1 MIASGIVLPTIPKD
15 VSKLLRSSFSSPYEK
30 TVSGSVNMGQAWP
43 VPSDTMLEVE
53 AKKKKTVVLI
63 LFLLKF

>member
-1 MIASGIVLPTIPKD
+1 MPTIPKD

-53 AKKKKTVVLI
+53 AKKKKKKKKVVLI